1 MIGNDPAQA
10 TELAKPPCSA
20 FPLRPME
27 AEDATYE
34 VRQMSREFS
43 TLDPGLP

>member
-20 FPLRPME
+20 FPLLPTE
-27 AEDATYE
+27 AEDATSE
-34 VRQMSREFS
+34 MSDMSWEFS